1 MAKTIIHATLEVNF
15 TKKSASAITGD
26 QLGAET
32 FASWKSAVEACRRAF
47 YKYEEAKHIAAGM
60 GKDGTIDKAISDNAF
75 DALQAILDLVGEVN
89 GHPIVKNQSLLDELA
104 VKAVSE
110 KEPLAGRALTVK
122 SQLDNAKAR
131 LDALNY
137 NGVNPESVESIEA
150 QIAELEEELKIAKK
164 ETGSC
169 APMGTRVTEST
180 FRKKFEKAL
189 YALAIEKQALKSWEE
204 LEAEEEARKAER
216 KARAKAKR
224 AAKREAERAAKA
236 VETVAA

>member
-26 QLGAET
+26 QLGADI
-32 FASWKSAVEACRRAF
+32 FASWKSAVENCRRAF
-47 YKYEEAKHIAAGM
+47 YKYEEAKHIAAGL
-60 GKDGTIDKAISDNAF
+60 GENGTVDKDITSAAF
-75 DALQAILDLVGEVN
+75 NALQAVLDLVGEVN

-110 KEPLAGRALTVK
+110 KEPLAGRALTIK

-131 LDALNY
+131 LEALSY
-137 NGVNPESVESIEA
+137 NGVNPESVANVEA

-169 APMGTRVTEST
+169 APMGTRVAEGT
-180 FRKKFEKAL
+180 FRKKFEKGL

-216 KARAKAKR
+216 RAKTKAKRDAAKAAKAKVD
-224 AAKREAERAAKA
+224 AAA
-236 VETVAA
+236 